1 MLYININSHR
11 KRQNN
16 EWGVENRYENFAEV
30 TSGGLFSIGLHPW
43 YITGS
48 HWENDL
54 VSLKKVSTSEDV
66 VAIGECG
73 LDKLCATD
81 FSLQEKA
88 FVAQIH
94 LANQV
99 QKPLIIHC
107 VKAWDEVLATLI
119 KQKVSVPVIF
129 HGFSKSLE
137 LAQQI
142 TKQGYYLSFG
152 RALEKE
158 RMQLLLKEIPLNQFF
173 LETDDADT
181 GIESI
186 YNYAAAALS
195 IDLNALDLQIQKN
208 AEAVFGPSFIL

>member
-1 MLYININSHR
+1 MLINLHTHR
-11 KRQNN
+11 QPEQGEKAILSL
-16 EWGVENRYENFAEV
+16 YENFRVAA
-30 TSGGLFSIGLHPW
+30 GPGYYSIGVHPW
-43 YITGS
+43 YIQESWLRQFKEVKEYSPLDT
-48 HWENDL
+48 
-54 VSLKKVSTSEDV
+54 V
-66 VAIGECG
+66 VAIGETG
-73 LDKLCATD
+73 LDKLCKTD
-81 FSLQEKA
+81 WSKQALSFTAHIQW
-88 FVAQIH
+88 
-94 LANQV
+94 ANFL

>member
-1 MLYININSHR
+1 MLINLHTHR
-11 KRQNN
+11 QPEQGEKAILNL
-16 EWGVENRYENFAEV
+16 YENFRAAAAP
-30 TSGGLFSIGLHPW
+30 GYYSIGVHPW
-43 YITGS
+43 YIQESWLRQFKEVKEYSPLDT
-48 HWENDL
+48 
-54 VSLKKVSTSEDV
+54 V
-66 VAIGECG
+66 VAIGETG
-73 LDKLCATD
+73 LDKLCKTD
-81 FSLQEKA
+81 WSKQELSFTA
-88 FVAQIH
+88 HIQW
-94 LANQV
+94 ANFL